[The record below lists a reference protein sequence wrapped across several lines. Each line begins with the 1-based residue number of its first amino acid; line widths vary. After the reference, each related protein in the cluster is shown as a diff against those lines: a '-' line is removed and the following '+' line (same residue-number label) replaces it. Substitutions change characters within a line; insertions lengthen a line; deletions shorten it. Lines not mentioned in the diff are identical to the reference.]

1 MSPELINNI
10 ATLAGVIVAGLGAF
24 IFAFWVAMGIWT
36 FNDIRSRTRDWLAIS
51 LAVLLVLV
59 FPLVGLI
66 LYTMIR
72 PKATLADTYDRALEE
87 EALLRELEATQ
98 ACMTCGVPVQP
109 NWIYC
114 PTCHSQ
120 LQHTCPSCS
129 NVVRNEWAICVF
141 CGAPQRA
148 AQGRELGARELQ
160 PAYNPASS
168 ARPTLEAQAA
178 PALAAGLTAGSGAGN
193 APAPVQRRPMRN
205 PFAAP
210 AAPAAGAGAVSPA
223 GSTAA
228 SSAGANALP
237 PAGPP
242 GSYAAPAAGD
252 YAPIA
257 PLAPSDYS
265 DYPDYDDSPYRP
277 ARAGEG

>member
-10 ATLAGVIVAGLGAF
+10 ATLAGVLVAGLGAF
-24 IFAFWVAMGIWT
+24 VFAFWVAMGIWA
-36 FNDIRSRTRDWLAIS
+36 FNDIRSRTRDWLAIA

-59 FPLVGLI
+59 FPIVGLI

-120 LQHTCPSCS
+120 LQHSCPTCS
-129 NVVRNEWAICVF
+129 NTVRNEWAICVY

-160 PAYNPASS
+160 PAYSGTPGM
-168 ARPTLEAQAA
+168 RPTLEAQASAAAA
-178 PALAAGLTAGSGAGN
+178 PSLTAAASS
-193 APAPVQRRPMRN
+193 APAPVQRRPSRN

-210 AAPAAGAGAVSPA
+210 AA
-223 GSTAA
+223 AA
-228 SSAGANALP
+228 SNAPLSNAGPAPSALP
-237 PAGPP
+237 PANPP
-242 GSYAAPAAGD
+242 SSLVGA
-252 YAPIA
+252 
-257 PLAPSDYS
+257 SD
-265 DYPDYDDSPYRP
+265 
-277 ARAGEG
+277 